1 MRRGSWSFKRAG
13 RAASRNG
20 GDLVLFIVVADVS
33 SVSAVRSRTR
43 DVPGRDGSSSISE
56 KKGESTK
63 IYSSLDSSKI
73 WGEEATRNSKTET
86 PWTLWEGREC
96 ERVYDGYML
105 KKKEGRFEN
114 ETDQTKEETRE
125 AVARSSAITE
135 DECP

>member
-1 MRRGSWSFKRAG
+1 
-13 RAASRNG
+13 
-20 GDLVLFIVVADVS
+20 
-33 SVSAVRSRTR
+33 
-43 DVPGRDGSSSISE
+43 
-56 KKGESTK
+56 
-63 IYSSLDSSKI
+63 
-73 WGEEATRNSKTET
+73 
-86 PWTLWEGREC
+86 LWEGRER